1 MVWWHNSPGWCT
13 ITFAR
18 DSYLSWDRDA
28 IAPVVSGGFKFG
40 ISVPPIREIR
50 RRRRVL
56 CQRLRLAVRCC
67 NWPRFRL
74 IYQWTATRKYI
85 PAAARID
92 FVSSATK
99 SQSCLSP
106 RIDPDLA
113 ETVERQNVRS
123 FHRFTRQVFFF
134 FLN

>member
-1 MVWWHNSPGWCT
+1 M
-13 ITFAR
+13 
-18 DSYLSWDRDA
+18 

-40 ISVPPIREIR
+40 ISVPSIREIR
-50 RRRRVL
+50 RRRRCRCVL

-74 IYQWTATRKYI
+74 IYQWTASRKYI

-106 RIDPDLA
+106 RIDSRTA
-113 ETVERQNVRS
+113 KCSIVRS
-123 FHRFTRQVFFF
+123 IYETHIF
-134 FLN
+134 FLKLIFGVKLNPFLLATKSQAFYKC